1 MDTLEQLL
9 QQLEQMIVGAKK
21 SMLSSTDAVIN
32 RNQALELIDRI
43 RAAYPGVLR
52 DAKYIVDD
60 CENLKQQSMNYCK
73 QIVDDAEKQRDRLLD
88 QSEITRQATEEAAA
102 LKKQTE
108 ETLARGKYE
117 AKCNLDKMLADS
129 EVTLIDAL
137 TLIRNNREDL
147 RSGSDAAPQQQPQQQ
162 AQGQPVNINPKA

>member
-9 QQLEQMIVGAKK
+9 LQLEQLIANAKK
-21 SMLSSTDAVIN
+21 SMLSSADAVIN

-60 CENLKQQSMNYCK
+60 CENIKQQALNYC
-73 QIVDDAEKQRDRLLD
+73 QQMVADAEAKRNKMLD
-88 QSEITRQATEEAAA
+88 ESDIIRQATDEANSVRT
-102 LKKQTE
+102 QTE
-108 ETLARGKYE
+108 DALARGKYE

-129 EVTLIDAL
+129 EVTLLDAL
-137 TLIRNNREDL
+137 TLIRNNREAL
-147 RSGSDAAPQQQPQQQ
+147 RNDASSAPQAAPQT
-162 AQGQPVNINPKA
+162 ASNPNA